1 MKLIDKDVVVAEIE
15 KLELCTMDEHMNYYS
30 AEAQGE
36 YNALSKLESFIDTLE
51 VKEVDLDFQRF
62 AKEMDAI
69 FALPSSE
76 TKNTE
81 EEPLN
86 WEYAIA
92 KHFFELGMQ
101 VSNKAQKGE

>member
-1 MKLIDKDVVVAEIE
+1 MAQYIDKDALVVEIE
-15 KLELCTMDEHMNYYS
+15 RRRNDYIN
-30 AEAQGE
+30 
-36 YNALSKLESFIDTLE
+36 SFMTEQVYMLNNVLDFLDTLE
-51 VKEVDLDFQRF
+51 VKEVDLDFQTF

-92 KHFFELGMQ
+92 KHFFDLGL
-101 VSNKAQKGE
+101 KAQKGEKF